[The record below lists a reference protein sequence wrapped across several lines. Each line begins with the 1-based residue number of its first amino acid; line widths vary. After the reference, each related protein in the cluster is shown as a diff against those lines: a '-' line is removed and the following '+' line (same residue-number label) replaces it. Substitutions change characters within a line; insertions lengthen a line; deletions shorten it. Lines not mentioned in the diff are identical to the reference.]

1 MGYITH
7 ISTSVSKLEDSHFKL
22 GVDIRVSIALF
33 YTLQET
39 HRYNIHYNMK
49 QIELH
54 YSEQNFHQHEI
65 AYHFHILLKILVS

>member
-7 ISTSVSKLEDSHFKL
+7 ISTSVSKLEESHFKL
-22 GVDIRVSIALF
+22 GVDKFFI

-39 HRYNIHYNMK
+39 HRYNIHYKKK

-54 YSEQNFHQHEI
+54 YSEQNFNQHEI

>member
-7 ISTSVSKLEDSHFKL
+7 ISTSVSKLEESHFKL
-22 GVDIRVSIALF
+22 GVD
-33 YTLQET
+33 
-39 HRYNIHYNMK
+39 K

-54 YSEQNFHQHEI
+54 YSEQNFNQHEI